1 MVNETSIASLIFYP
15 VVLGFFPAL
24 IWLWFWLKED
34 CHPEPRSAL
43 LKTFIFGM
51 FFVPIVLVFETVI
64 FKFAF
69 KEVFQNTFVFWL
81 ALAAIEEIAKY
92 EAASRSAFRTK
103 NFDEPIDAPV
113 YMITAALGFAA
124 MENTFFVLKG
134 LMSQDAFVATG
145 GLRFF
150 GAALVHILASG
161 LVGAFLAYA
170 FYKKEK
176 YVRNLILGL
185 IFAVF
190 LHASFNFFIMQ
201 ENESGIL
208 AIFGTLWLIAL
219 LFYLLLDRIKNI
231 KGEYLEFRN

>member
-1 MVNETSIASLIFYP
+1 MTGETSTASLVFYP

-34 CHPEPRSAL
+34 PHPEPRSAL
-43 LKTFIFGM
+43 LKTFIWGM
-51 FFVPIVLVFETVI
+51 FFVPVVLAIETIV

-69 KEVFQNTFVFWL
+69 KEVFQNTFAFWL

-92 EAASRSAFRTK
+92 EAASRSAFRSR

-124 MENTFFVLKG
+124 MENVFFVLRG
-134 LMSQDAFVATG
+134 IISQDSFIATG

-150 GAALVHILASG
+150 GATLTHILASG

-170 FYKKEK
+170 FYKKENYAK
-176 YVRNLILGL
+176 NLILGL
-185 IFAVF
+185 IFAIF
-190 LHASFNFFIMQ
+190 LHASFNFFIMK
-201 ENESGIL
+201 NDGSKIL
-208 AIFGTLWLIAL
+208 AVFGTLWLLAL
-219 LFYLLLDRIKNI
+219 LFYLSLDKIKKI
-231 KGEYLEFRN
+231 KG

>member
-1 MVNETSIASLIFYP
+1 MVGETSAASLVFYP
-15 VVLGFFPAL
+15 IILGFFPAL

-43 LKTFIFGM
+43 LKTFLFGM
-51 FFVPIVLVFETVI
+51 LFVPVVLVFETI
-64 FKFAF
+64 AFKFAF
-69 KEVFQNTFVFWL
+69 KGVFQNTFVFWL

-134 LMSQDAFVATG
+134 LMSQNAFIATG

-150 GAALVHILASG
+150 GATLVHILASG

-170 FYKKEK
+170 FYKKEN
-176 YVRNLILGL
+176 YSRNLILGL

-190 LHASFNFFIMQ
+190 LHASFNFFIMKKDG
-201 ENESGIL
+201 NEIL
-208 AIFGTLWLIAL
+208 AVFGILWLIAL
-219 LFYLLLDRIKNI
+219 LFYLSLDKIKRIK
-231 KGEYLEFRN
+231 G